1 MTGHPVTLVTPRV
14 WLQETSLVPSLA
26 VSVFFLGVAF
36 PELGRCCCAFGR
48 ARSGHLLLPILN
60 VSSLSVKL
68 NRFRSSHHTEIVG
81 PCDLC
86 AGRNIIIDTST
97 HSITVTQ
104 ALRTIAYVQLVKWLK
119 SKAHWVQ
126 IAPTSCIISHKSIIQ
141 ELLHCL
147 GSLTCK
153 MWVIILSASQDCRE
167 DQQNLSLSLTHLS
180 LYLHLCLHHHI
191 YIHICKTHRHSQLI
205 VNFM

>member
-36 PELGRCCCAFGR
+36 PELGRCCCAFGCT
-48 ARSGHLLLPILN
+48 RSGHLLLPILN

-68 NRFRSSHHTEIVG
+68 NHLRSSHHTEIVG

-104 ALRTIAYVQLVKWLK
+104 ALRTIAYVQLVQWLK
-119 SKAHWVQ
+119 SKAHWVR

-180 LYLHLCLHHHI
+180 LSIFIFVFITTSISISVKHTAI
-191 YIHICKTHRHSQLI
+191 PSSQ
-205 VNFM
+205 